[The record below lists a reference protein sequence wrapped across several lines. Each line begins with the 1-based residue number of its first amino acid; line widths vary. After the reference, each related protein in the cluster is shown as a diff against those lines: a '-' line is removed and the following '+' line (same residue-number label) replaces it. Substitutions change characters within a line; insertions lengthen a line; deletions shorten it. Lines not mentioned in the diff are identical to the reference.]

1 VKGFIFKTL
10 LAVSCITVGVHA
22 QERIITAG
30 SAITE
35 TVCAL
40 GDCNKIIASDR
51 TSLYPPQIQQL
62 PSIGYRTGINAEGI
76 ISLGPTLVIAEKEY
90 VDEAVLTQLSES
102 KIKLLVVD
110 REHTVE
116 GTKKLIEAI
125 GNVLGKQT
133 EAKGL
138 IDGLERSLIHTKS
151 SLVKTV
157 RTPRVLCVYNRG
169 SNTVSMAGDNTF
181 AEILRYVGAENAV
194 SVEGYKPLNTE
205 ALIAANPDYLIFL
218 STGYESVGG
227 MEGVLKIPGVLQTT
241 AGKKRQI
248 VSLESLMLTN
258 FGPRLGAA
266 IKELVTMLHPEL
278 AAK

>member
-1 VKGFIFKTL
+1 M
-10 LAVSCITVGVHA
+10 SCITVGVHA

-76 ISLGPTLVIAEKEY
+76 ISLEPTLVIVEKDY
-90 VDEAVLTQLSES
+90 VDEAVIAQLAES
-102 KIKLLVVD
+102 KIKLLVID
-110 REHTVE
+110 REHNAE

-133 EAKGL
+133 EAKDL
-138 IDGLERSLIHTKS
+138 IDGLERSLIQVKS
-151 SLVKTV
+151 WLVKAV
-157 RTPRVLCVYNRG
+157 SKPRVLCVYNRG
-169 SNTVSMAGDNTF
+169 SNTVSMAGDDTF
-181 AEILRYVGAENAV
+181 ADILRYVGAENAV
-194 SVEGYKPLNTE
+194 SVEGYKPLSTE
-205 ALIAANPDYLIFL
+205 ALIVANPDYLIFL

-241 AGKKRQI
+241 AGKQKQI
-248 VSLESLMLTN
+248 VSFESLMLTN
-258 FGPRLGAA
+258 FGPRLGST
-266 IKELVTMLHPEL
+266 IKELVMILHPEL
-278 AAK
+278 AAR